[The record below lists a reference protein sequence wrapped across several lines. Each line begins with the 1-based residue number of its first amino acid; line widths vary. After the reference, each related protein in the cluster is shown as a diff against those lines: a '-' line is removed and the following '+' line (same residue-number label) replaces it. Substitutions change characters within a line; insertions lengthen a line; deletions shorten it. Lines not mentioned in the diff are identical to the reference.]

1 MALDWI
7 HVPCQKYLLMFH
19 PLKLKLFLEVLW
31 EMKGESKA
39 QKKVMSI
46 HVLDGM
52 FLAGQDIRDLHLT
65 ERMR

>member
-1 MALDWI
+1 MLHSPNI
-7 HVPCQKYLLMFH
+7 KIFV
-19 PLKLKLFLEVLW
+19 EVLW